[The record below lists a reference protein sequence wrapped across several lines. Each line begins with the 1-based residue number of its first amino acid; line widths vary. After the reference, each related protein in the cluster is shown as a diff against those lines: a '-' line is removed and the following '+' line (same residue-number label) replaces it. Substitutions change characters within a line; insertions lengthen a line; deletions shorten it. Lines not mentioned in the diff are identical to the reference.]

1 MSTDEPVIDVV
12 GLARRFGA
20 RNAVSGVTMRVRPG
34 EVIGLVGANGG
45 GKSTT
50 LRMVA
55 GLLTPSAGSGS
66 VLGADVLRP
75 HRIPRH
81 RIGYMTQSL
90 ALYPELT
97 VAENLRFRADV
108 LCQGDERAIDR
119 VVGQYHLA
127 EVLLSRVAQL
137 SGGWARRVQ
146 FAASVIHSP
155 ALLLLDEP
163 TAGLDARTRRDMW
176 HWIDQLALSGSS
188 ILISTH
194 DMAEAELCPQ
204 ILHFREGL
212 VDGLQSPAQMMAKS
226 GAVSLEAAVIAE
238 AGG

>member
-1 MSTDEPVIDVV
+1 MSTHEPVIDVA

-20 RNAVSGVTMRVRPG
+20 RKAVSGITMRVRPG
-34 EVIGLVGANGG
+34 EVVGLVGANGG
-45 GKSTT
+45 GKTTT
-50 LRMVA
+50 LRMLA
-55 GLLTPSAGSGS
+55 GLLKPSAGNGS

-75 HRIPRH
+75 QRIPRH

-97 VAENLRFRADV
+97 VAENLRFRANVLCAGDSQAINRVVENYRLADV
-108 LCQGDERAIDR
+108 LA
-119 VVGQYHLA
+119 
-127 EVLLSRVAQL
+127 SRVAQI

-146 FAASVIHSP
+146 FAASVMHSP
-155 ALLLLDEP
+155 DLLLLDEP

-176 HWIDQLALSGSS
+176 RWISQLALSGSS

-194 DMAEAELCPQ
+194 DMAEAELCPR
-204 ILHFREGL
+204 ILHYREGL
-212 VDGLQSPAQMMAKS
+212 VDGLQSPAQMMAHS
-226 GAVSLEAAVIAE
+226 GAASLEAAVIAE